1 MAEQT
6 GIFQGDQEVLH
17 GWFAGFYPA
26 QDPKYAVV
34 ILAEGGGEGSELPA
48 RAFAK
53 VCSGI
58 GEGCV
63 WPGPAGK

>member
-1 MAEQT
+1 M
-6 GIFQGDQEVLH
+6 LH

-26 QDPKYAVV
+26 QNPKYAVV

-58 GEGCV
+58 GAVTDPDRTVPEGFTE
-63 WPGPAGK
+63 